1 MDSID
6 PPKKLT
12 PAEAKEAAARAK
24 KAKAEKPPR
33 WHLAPSESC
42 KNVPGRFA
50 YSPATGPN
58 GRPAILDTCTGTL
71 WLLPTKPEE
80 PWRYY
85 SLTDGWVVEEQPEW
99 NPGEVQFQ
107 VDI

>member
-1 MDSID
+1 LDSID